1 MPANEPHYVVC
12 SNGFFVLPDDVYTAL
27 AALVPKGFVYVRQDE
42 DSMIIATG
50 RITDGRRRQLADHY
64 RAPQF
69 RDAVTLAIVDMKDS
83 LRITPV
89 EWR

>member
-1 MPANEPHYVVC
+1 
-12 SNGFFVLPDDVYTAL
+12 
-27 AALVPKGFVYVRQDE
+27 
-42 DSMIIATG
+42 MIIATG
-50 RITDGRRRQLADHY
+50 QITDGRRRQLADHY